1 MNVTVVVA
9 EKVSEYNMKIEHSNI
24 EYLDQYGRHLKALG
38 QEDRY
43 TRFGFHANNATID
56 QLMLEVLY
64 NREAHHIFTYYKD
77 DRIVGFGHLAREGID
92 WELAVSVEKDY
103 QGQGI
108 ADELMSHM
116 ISWGK
121 VHNVES
127 VYMHCITENKKIQH
141 LARKHGLKTVDR
153 SGTEITA
160 QVQLPEPTVVDYT
173 ANFVREQN
181 ELATDI
187 VKLQRAW
194 IRNWIAP
201 AVTTADN

>member
-1 MNVTVVVA
+1 MNVIVVA
-9 EKVSEYNMKIEHSNI
+9 AGKVLEYNMKIEHSNI
-24 EYLDQYGRHLKALG
+24 EYLDQYGLHLKALS

-43 TRFGFHANNATID
+43 TRFGFHANDATID
-56 QLMLEVLY
+56 QLMLNVLY
-64 NREAHHIFTYYKD
+64 HRADHHIFTYYKD
-77 DRIVGFGHLAREGID
+77 GHIVGFGHLASEGAD
-92 WELAVSVEKDY
+92 WELAVSVEKQY

-108 ADELMSHM
+108 ADDLMSHM

-121 VHNVES
+121 VHNIES

-160 QVQLPEPTVVDYT
+160 QVQLPEPTVIDYT
-173 ANFVREQN
+173 SNFMREQN

-187 VKLQRAW
+187 VRLQRAW
-194 IRNWIAP
+194 LRNWMTP
-201 AVTTADN
+201 VDN